1 MLFRSGVESYQIT
14 LGGDGGAE
22 AEIGTRAGPGFGADE
37 IVPAIERLLLGYLQL
52 RLDRNESF
60 LEAYRRLGLA
70 PFKALLYP
78 QARKA
83 A

>member
-1 MLFRSGVESYQIT
+1 M
-14 LGGDGGAE
+14 

-37 IVPAIERLLLGYLQL
+37 IVPAIERLILGYLHL
-52 RLDRNESF
+52 RADENESF
-60 LEAYRRLGLA
+60 LAAYRRLGLA

-78 QARKA
+78 QEKKA